1 MDNLST
7 ILSSGI
13 FGVIIGVILKTWF
26 TERLS
31 QSIKHEYDKELEN
44 FKNKLQIE
52 AYKRNI
58 EYSRIH
64 EKRLEIISELAG
76 KMYSL
81 HQALTQ
87 YVSVFEWEDGPT
99 KKERRKMVVETLGD
113 FLKFYRPKKLFL
125 PENTVEKID
134 SFIKRL
140 NDTAFKFMRNVE
152 YLHELEEDEIKKSID
167 IWVESDKFAVEEI
180 PKIIQV
186 IEDDFRKLLGMKE

>member
-180 PKIIQV
+180 PNPSLSLFFV
-186 IEDDFRKLLGMKE
+186 TYCNY